1 MNIRSWL
8 GAALAVTLI
17 SLSAGQGLADARGNF
32 ERVERAQ
39 PARSQAA
46 HIAQPRPGRMDRAQA
61 APAPAR
67 ATRQVQR
74 LEPKPPADAA
84 RQRGNSDMAMRAGRA
99 TRR

>member
-8 GAALAVTLI
+8 GAALAVTI
-17 SLSAGQGLADARGNF
+17 VSLSAGQGLADARGNF

-46 HIAQPRPGRMDRAQA
+46 RIAQPRPGRMDRAQA
-61 APAPAR
+61 PASAR

-84 RQRGNSDMAMRAGRA
+84 RQRGNSDTAMRAGRA